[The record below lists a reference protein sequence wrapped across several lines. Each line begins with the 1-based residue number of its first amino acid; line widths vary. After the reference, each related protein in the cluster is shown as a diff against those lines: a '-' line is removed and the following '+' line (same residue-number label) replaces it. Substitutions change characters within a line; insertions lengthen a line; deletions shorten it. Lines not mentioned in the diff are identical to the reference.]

1 MSDYNF
7 EPPRMPPMPDFSHIQ
22 KRQEQLA
29 GRHDAKEIY
38 DHLVCRVR
46 SFQHNLGDD
55 EEIGLQ
61 LANFGLAAQ
70 LHIRSIGFQNP
81 NLIEFHGLD
90 PDKNEVTLVQHISQ
104 LSFMLIAVK
113 PFKDEPYRIGF
124 K

>member
-1 MSDYNF
+1 MNNYLDHI
-7 EPPRMPPMPDFSHIQ
+7 PDFSHIHR
-22 KRQEQLA
+22 RQEELA
-29 GRHDAKEIY
+29 GRHDAKDIY
-38 DHLVCRVR
+38 EQLIHRVR
-46 SFQHNLGDD
+46 AFEVNLGED

-90 PDKNEVTLVQHISQ
+90 PNNNEVTLVQHISQ